1 MNRPIAAGA
10 IPHGRHYPDGMS
22 TERQPLTSPECVFCR
37 IVAGEVPAT
46 IVAADDKA
54 VAFRDAHPQAPLH
67 VLVVPRDHHADVAQL
82 AAADPALLAAVI
94 RLANEVAEAEA
105 GGQFRLIFNTGV
117 ASGQSVFHAHG
128 HVIGGQRLGWSPA

>member
-1 MNRPIAAGA
+1 VTRPVAAGA
-10 IPHGRHYPDGMS
+10 IRHGRHYPDGMS
-22 TERQPLTSPECVFCR
+22 TERQPLTAPECVFCR

-46 IVAADDKA
+46 IVAADDEA

-82 AAADPALLAAVI
+82 AAADPTLLAAVI

-105 GGQFRLIFNTGV
+105 GGQFRLIFNTGA